1 MNPRELVASSTQFV
15 SSVPGPS
22 TQPSLPLVGELTE
35 KLASR
40 AGASTVSAAVRV
52 APLNV
57 ALIVDEALLDT
68 VDVLMVNDALDCPPT
83 TITVAGTCATVGL
96 LLVSVTTTPLDGA
109 DWVSVSEAGE
119 RRDGRGPGCDGLL
132 GDGLGAPEGS
142 GEVGEPLPHPA
153 TTVPV

>member
-96 LLVSVTTTPLDGA
+96 LLVSVTMTPLDGA
-109 DWVSVSEAGE
+109 DWVSVTTPDACCCPWTDDCDNEREA
-119 RRDGRGPGCDGLL
+119 
-132 GDGLGAPEGS
+132 
-142 GEVGEPLPHPA
+142 
-153 TTVPV
+153 